1 MKRRQTSVPTQ
12 WLVADD
18 RIDDALWRA
27 VRRLPRGSGVLV
39 LYRELPKRERSRLL
53 SKLRILAGQRR
64 LTIVD
69 EQEGGAARIHNL
81 AELRRAGMANTPL
94 LFLSPIYPTRSHHEW
109 TAVPRLKA
117 AGIVKLARVPVI
129 ALGGMDERRFRR
141 IERLGFSGWA
151 GIDAWIQNLNAVPT

>member
-1 MKRRQTSVPTQ
+1 MRRRQSSVPTR

-18 RIDDALWRA
+18 RIGDALWRA

-39 LYRELPKRERSRLL
+39 LYRELPKQERSKLL
-53 SKLRILAGQRR
+53 FKLRILARQRR

-69 EQEGGAARIHNL
+69 EREFGAARIHNL
-81 AELRRAGMANTPL
+81 AELRRAGIATTSL
-94 LFLSPIYPTRSHHEW
+94 LFLSPIYPTRSHPEW
-109 TAVPRLKA
+109 IALPRLKA
-117 AGIVKLARVPVI
+117 AGLVRLATVPVI

-151 GIDAWIQNLNAVPT
+151 GIDAWT